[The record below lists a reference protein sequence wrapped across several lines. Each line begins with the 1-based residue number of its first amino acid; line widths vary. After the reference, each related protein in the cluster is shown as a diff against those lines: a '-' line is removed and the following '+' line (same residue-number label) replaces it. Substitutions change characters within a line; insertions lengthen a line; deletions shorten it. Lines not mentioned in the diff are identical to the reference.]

1 MLKKLSAFF
10 LDITEVVVFAI
21 AIFLFVYL
29 LILQPHKIKGDSML
43 PNFLDGEY
51 LLTYKITYRLRKP
64 KRGDVIVFEAPGAG
78 GDEFIK
84 RIIGLPGEQVS
95 LNNGSILI
103 NNQRLGESYL
113 SETIKSQGGNFLK
126 EGQEI
131 VVPNEYYFVLGD
143 NRGASSDSRT
153 WGFISKKSI
162 SGRAW
167 VIYWPPPKVGV
178 VEEVTYGAN

>member
-1 MLKKLSAFF
+1 MLKKLGAFF

-51 LLTYKITYRLRKP
+51 LLTDKLTYRFGEP

-84 RIIGLPGEQVS
+84 RIIGLPGEKILVNEGKIHINGHV
-95 LNNGSILI
+95 LNENYIPKEVLTGPNTFIKNGVEVAVPP
-103 NNQRLGESYL
+103 ES
-113 SETIKSQGGNFLK
+113 
-126 EGQEI
+126 
-131 VVPNEYYFVLGD
+131 YFVLGD
-143 NRGASSDSRT
+143 NRNASSDSRT
-153 WGFISKKSI
+153 WGFVPYSSI
-162 SGRAW
+162 KGKAW
-167 VIYWPPPKVGV
+167 VIYWPISKMGTIKEV
-178 VEEVTYGAN
+178 VY

>member
-51 LLTYKITYRLRKP
+51 LLTDKITYRLREP
-64 KRGDVIVFEAPGAG
+64 KRGDVVVFEAPGAG

-84 RIIGLPGEQVS
+84 RIIGLPGEQIS
-95 LNNGSILI
+95 LKDGSILI
-103 NNQRLGESYL
+103 NSQTLSESYL

-131 VVPNEYYFVLGD
+131 VVPRESYFVLGD
-143 NRGASSDSRT
+143 NRSASSDSRT